1 MQHLEENKKQRERN
15 KDEPFNQAKA
25 STSNAKTK
33 PTWSITNQ
41 MAEEVQGFEV
51 GRSLNGFPQ
60 EKEDVVHRKKTSI
73 LKYDSQLEIE
83 GAEREKA
90 IEEERQ
96 ANK

>member
-1 MQHLEENKKQRERN
+1 M
-15 KDEPFNQAKA
+15 
-25 STSNAKTK
+25 
-33 PTWSITNQ
+33 
-41 MAEEVQGFEV
+41 
-51 GRSLNGFPQ
+51 NGFPQ